1 MSASDVSHINGP
13 LTSSKDVQVN
23 MDENRTDLLASDIL
37 GDHVSDV
44 NRTYQCT
51 DNATYEEMQSLNF
64 VRWIVEGIILII
76 ISFSGL
82 VSNLIA
88 IPVLLSRELINRFNR
103 ILAVLAVLDAAY
115 NFFDILESI
124 RNQHYPYFSDNQC
137 GPKPHYV
144 FLHDYVFCRLLYP
157 LQNIVMMAS
166 IYATVI
172 VAFERYVAVSRPIS
186 TYIQDGSDSWRKTFF
201 YIFPMSLFSLAFNFS
216 KFFEYCGTEDRMECP
231 EPTTSYNPTTV
242 HENGG
247 GNDATKC
254 FYFVYADLTV
264 NGKYHENILA

>member
-1 MSASDVSHINGP
+1 MVPMAF
-13 LTSSKDVQVN
+13 Q
-23 MDENRTDLLASDIL
+23 
-37 GDHVSDV
+37 
-44 NRTYQCT
+44 
-51 DNATYEEMQSLNF
+51 
-64 VRWIVEGIILII
+64 
-76 ISFSGL
+76 
-82 VSNLIA
+82 
-88 IPVLLSRELINRFNR
+88 
-103 ILAVLAVLDAAY
+103 Y
-115 NFFDILESI
+115 NFLIDFSTGWEGVLVLGPGASGVSGPKCETGCLGQYKAPDILESI

-242 HENGG
+242 HEHGG